1 MAKQAL
7 PRSFEMD
14 RDWMSANRLTVKY
27 REGVDFFLEFS
38 AKNADNPDL
47 VHCPCLKC
55 GNMERMKIAQ
65 IREHLFKNG
74 TLTMDD
80 PGDYDDDFAL
90 WGQSIG
96 GESESDPAAPEL
108 EPDPDSQPK
117 KKNGRGAYKGLKHI
131 KNRSEG
137 ILLEVEYNQWGQW
150 KDWKAFLTRNL
161 IFKYKDKV
169 PAMLD
174 RPPDAYASCYKP
186 EDWKEFVAKRCSPEW
201 AKKRKKM
208 QYIRSQNTYNH
219 HAGRGGVKKVE
230 EKLEKELGHQLTIYD
245 RADLWIR
252 IHTNKNGELDDP
264 AQEVADRIDH

>member
-1 MAKQAL
+1 
-7 PRSFEMD
+7 MD

-117 KKNGRGAYKGLKHI
+117 KKNGRGHI
-131 KNRSEG
+131 R
-137 ILLEVEYNQWGQW
+137 V
-150 KDWKAFLTRNL
+150 
-161 IFKYKDKV
+161 
-169 PAMLD
+169 
-174 RPPDAYASCYKP
+174 
-186 EDWKEFVAKRCSPEW
+186 
-201 AKKRKKM
+201 
-208 QYIRSQNTYNH
+208 
-219 HAGRGGVKKVE
+219 
-230 EKLEKELGHQLTIYD
+230 
-245 RADLWIR
+245 
-252 IHTNKNGELDDP
+252 
-264 AQEVADRIDH
+264 